1 LIKKRFIIF
10 IFILFIFYIL
20 SFIKFISDL
29 NKDNTYNIQSKT
41 IVVITGNV
49 GRLKAAEN
57 LMNFNSEG
65 RLLIS
70 GVAKG
75 VKYSEIIKSETVDRK
90 KVDLGYNAQST
101 LGNAFETKVWVSNN
115 NLKDFILITDDWHMK
130 RALLL
135 FKNSMPN
142 INIYPYE
149 LKSNPKSLKEHL
161 LFEEHLKYLIAHLQV
176 IYIWFIN

>member
-1 LIKKRFIIF
+1 MINKRFIIF
-10 IFILFIFYIL
+10 IFILFISYII
-20 SFIKFISDL
+20 SFINFISNL
-29 NKDNTYNIQSKT
+29 NKENAANIQSKT
-41 IVVITGNV
+41 IVVITGNA

-57 LMNFNSEG
+57 LMKLNSEA

-75 VKYSEIIKSETVDRK
+75 VKYSEIIKNKSIDPKT
-90 KVDLGYNAQST
+90 VDLGYNAEST
-101 LGNAFETKVWVSNN
+101 LGNAIETKVWVSNN

-135 FKNSMPN
+135 FKNSMPD

-149 LKSNPKSLKEHL
+149 LKSNFKVLKEHL

-176 IYIWFIN
+176 IYIWLTN

>member
-1 LIKKRFIIF
+1 MINKRFIIF
-10 IFILFIFYIL
+10 IFILFISYII
-20 SFIKFISDL
+20 SFINFISNL
-29 NKDNTYNIQSKT
+29 NKDNPTYVQSKT

-57 LMNFNSEG
+57 LMNLNSEA

-75 VKYSEIIKSETVDRK
+75 VKFSEIIKSKSIDRK
-90 KVDLGYNAQST
+90 KVDLGYNAKST
-101 LGNAFETKVWVSNN
+101 LGNAIETKVWVGNN

-149 LKSNPKSLKEHL
+149 LKSNFNSLKEHL

-176 IYIWFIN
+176 IYIWFTN

>member
-1 LIKKRFIIF
+1 M
-10 IFILFIFYIL
+10 
-20 SFIKFISDL
+20 
-29 NKDNTYNIQSKT
+29 NKDNTDNIQSKT
-41 IVVITGNV
+41 IVVITGSV

-57 LMNFNSEG
+57 LISLNAEG

-75 VKYSEIIKSETVDRK
+75 VKYSEIIKSKTIDHK

-101 LGNAFETKVWVSNN
+101 LGNAVETKVWVSNN

-142 INIYPYE
+142 
-149 LKSNPKSLKEHL
+149 
-161 LFEEHLKYLIAHLQV
+161 
-176 IYIWFIN
+176 

>member
-1 LIKKRFIIF
+1 
-10 IFILFIFYIL
+10 LFIFYII
-20 SFIKFISDL
+20 SFINFISNF
-29 NKDNTYNIQSKT
+29 NKDNTAHVQSNT

-57 LMNFNSEG
+57 LMNLNSEA

-75 VKYSEIIKSETVDRK
+75 VKYSEIIKTETVDHK
-90 KVDLGYNAQST
+90 KVDLGYNAKST
-101 LGNAFETKVWVSNN
+101 LGNAIETKVWAGNN

-142 INIYPYE
+142 ITIYPYE
-149 LKSNPKSLKEHL
+149 LKSNYKSLKEHL

-176 IYIWFIN
+176 IYIWFTN

>member
-1 LIKKRFIIF
+1 MIKKRFIIF

-149 LKSNPKSLKEHL
+149 LKSNFKSLKEHL

>member
-1 LIKKRFIIF
+1 M
-10 IFILFIFYIL
+10 
-20 SFIKFISDL
+20 
-29 NKDNTYNIQSKT
+29 
-41 IVVITGNV
+41 VVITGNA

-57 LMNFNSEG
+57 LMKLNSEA

>member
-1 LIKKRFIIF
+1 MIKKIFIIF

>member
-1 LIKKRFIIF
+1 MI
-10 IFILFIFYIL
+10 
-20 SFIKFISDL
+20 SFINFISNL
-29 NKDNTYNIQSKT
+29 NKDDTTNVQSKT

-57 LMNFNSEG
+57 LMNLNSEA

-75 VKYSEIIKSETVDRK
+75 VKYSEIIKNKSIDHKT
-90 KVDLGYNAQST
+90 VDLGYKAEST
-101 LGNAFETKVWVSNN
+101 LGNAIETKVWVRNN
-115 NLKDFILITDDWHMK
+115 NFKDFMLITDDWHMK

-135 FKNSMPN
+135 FKNSMPD

-149 LKSNPKSLKEHL
+149 LKSNSKALKDHL

-176 IYIWFIN
+176 IYIWFTN

>member
-1 LIKKRFIIF
+1 MISKRYIIF
-10 IFILFIFYIL
+10 IFILFISYII
-20 SFIKFISDL
+20 SFINFISDL
-29 NKDNTYNIQSKT
+29 NKDNHNNIQSKS

-57 LMNFNSEG
+57 LMDLNSDG

-75 VKYSEIIKSETVDRK
+75 VKYSEIIKSKVIDHK

-101 LGNAFETKVWVSNN
+101 LGNAIETKVWVSNN

-149 LKSNPKSLKEHL
+149 LESNFKSLKEHL

>member
-1 LIKKRFIIF
+1 
-10 IFILFIFYIL
+10 
-20 SFIKFISDL
+20 L
-29 NKDNTYNIQSKT
+29 NKDDTTNVQSKT

-57 LMNFNSEG
+57 LMNLNSEA

-75 VKYSEIIKSETVDRK
+75 VKYSEIIKNKSIDHKT
-90 KVDLGYNAQST
+90 VDLGYNAKST
-101 LGNAFETKVWVSNN
+101 LGNAIETKVWVRNN
-115 NLKDFILITDDWHMK
+115 NFKDFMLITDDWHMK

-135 FKNSMPN
+135 FKNSMPD

-149 LKSNPKSLKEHL
+149 LKSNSKALKDHL

-176 IYIWFIN
+176 IYIWFTN

>member
-1 LIKKRFIIF
+1 MINKRFIIF
-10 IFILFIFYIL
+10 IFILFISYII
-20 SFIKFISDL
+20 SFINFISNL
-29 NKDNTYNIQSKT
+29 NKDDTTNVQSKT

-57 LMNFNSEG
+57 LMNLNSEA

-75 VKYSEIIKSETVDRK
+75 VKYSEIIKNKSIDHKT
-90 KVDLGYNAQST
+90 VDLGYNAEST
-101 LGNAFETKVWVSNN
+101 LGNAIETKVWVRNN
-115 NLKDFILITDDWHMK
+115 NFTDFMLITDDWHMK

-135 FKNSMPN
+135 FKNSMPD

-149 LKSNPKSLKEHL
+149 LKSNSKALKDHL

-176 IYIWFIN
+176 IYIWFTN

>member
-1 LIKKRFIIF
+1 
-10 IFILFIFYIL
+10 
-20 SFIKFISDL
+20 L
-29 NKDNTYNIQSKT
+29 NKDDTTNVQSKT

-57 LMNFNSEG
+57 LMNLNSEA

-75 VKYSEIIKSETVDRK
+75 VKYSEIIKNKSIDHKT
-90 KVDLGYNAQST
+90 VDLGYNAKST
-101 LGNAFETKVWVSNN
+101 LGNAIETKVWVRNN
-115 NLKDFILITDDWHMK
+115 NFKDFMLITDDWHMK

-135 FKNSMPN
+135 FKNSMPD

-149 LKSNPKSLKEHL
+149 LKSNSKALKDHL
-161 LFEEHLKYLIAHLQV
+161 LFEEHLKYLIAHLQD
-176 IYIWFIN
+176 IYIWFTN

>member
-1 LIKKRFIIF
+1 MIKKRFIIF

>member
-1 LIKKRFIIF
+1 MI
-10 IFILFIFYIL
+10 
-20 SFIKFISDL
+20 SFINFISDL
-29 NKDNTYNIQSKT
+29 NKDNFDNIHSKT

-57 LMNFNSEG
+57 LINFNSEG

-75 VKYSEIIKSETVDRK
+75 VKYSEIIKTETVDHKR
-90 KVDLGYNAQST
+90 VDLGYNAKST
-101 LGNAFETKVWVSNN
+101 LGNAFETKVWVHNN

-149 LKSNPKSLKEHL
+149 LKSNSKSLREHL

-176 IYIWFIN
+176 IYIWFTN